1 MTDKDDTGRSDL
13 ASQVEK
19 GSPNIVREFAGFLM
33 SNKKFWLAPI
43 IVLLLLAALVIVAFG
58 TAVAPWLYAIW

>member
-1 MTDKDDTGRSDL
+1 MPDNDADRPDL

-19 GSPNIVREFAGFLM
+19 GSSNIVREFLGFMM
-33 SNKKFWLAPI
+33 SNKKFWLAPT
-43 IVLLLLAALVIVAFG
+43 IVLLLLAALVIVVAG

>member
-1 MTDKDDTGRSDL
+1 MPDNDADRPDL

-19 GSPNIVREFAGFLM
+19 GSSNIVREFLGFMM

-43 IVLLLLAALVIVAFG
+43 IVLLLLAALVIVVAG